1 MHIPVAYGQWS
12 VFDHNGDNQL
22 AVLGTRYGIWWPW
35 YGQFEVGWL
44 QPLQLWS
51 GAGTSLVAPMLVS
64 QDRGLCHV
72 QLHPT
77 WFEPTLVI
85 LSKEPLHYREF
96 QFSCW
101 WLLEQGS
108 ITWILE
114 EWKNALFKP
123 LRKKLGLESF
133 FRPVSNS
140 PFIYKHLK
148 VTPLAMLD
156 LSEAFDQTDHSIL
169 LETLVSGFGVSGTGL
184 KWFTSY
190 LSQRTQQVQIQLTLS
205 EKKQLITGVPQGSCI
220 VLCCAQSMFR
230 PVPYHRKAPPSSLRL
245 GRWPPSLHVFQTH
258 NLHESNWLS
267 HCHLELRS
275 KTEELDDFK
284 HAYCEWQ

>member
-1 MHIPVAYGQWS
+1 MIYVNCFIPQSKKSHHCVYCCIGTHGDRTYATTRKALAGRWVTHKTLTLWEDGFD
-12 VFDHNGDNQL
+12 VFNDEFGE
-22 AVLGTRYGIWWPW
+22 Y
-35 YGQFEVGWL
+35 L
-44 QPLQLWS
+44 Q
-51 GAGTSLVAPMLVS
+51 
-64 QDRGLCHV
+64 
-72 QLHPT
+72 
-77 WFEPTLVI
+77 LVI

-133 FRPVSNS
+133 FRTVSNS

-156 LSEAFDQTDHSIL
+156 LSEAFDPTDHSIL

-220 VLCCAQSMFR
+220 GPVLCTIDVSTCS
-230 PVPYHRKAPPSSLRL
+230 
-245 GRWPPSLHVFQTH
+245 
-258 NLHESNWLS
+258 
-267 HCHLELRS
+267 RS
-275 KTEELDDFK
+275 
-284 HAYCEWQ
+284 